1 MKIANKLSPATKMVL
16 IVLYTFVLFAASI
29 FIINLSNFE
38 TSKENKYDYKN
49 ISRDENIQI
58 VTKLVESRTK
68 GDVASNKR
76 EKSSWKIDFQVA
88 KYRAAANTV
97 AAAARPGWQDYSG
110 RLSFNM
116 CSGGCSWNLAR
127 RKRS

>member
-58 VTKLVESRTK
+58 VTKLVESRTFIISSVW
-68 GDVASNKR
+68 GLIIYTL
-76 EKSSWKIDFQVA
+76 EKSS
-88 KYRAAANTV
+88 
-97 AAAARPGWQDYSG
+97 
-110 RLSFNM
+110 SFFE
-116 CSGGCSWNLAR
+116 
-127 RKRS
+127 